1 MRLSFDDKLV
11 SIREHIANRAAAAA
25 AADPLS
31 RRR

>member
-11 SIREHIANRAAAAA
+11 SVREHIANRAAAAA
-25 AADPLS
+25 AEPLS

>member
-11 SIREHIANRAAAAA
+11 SVREHIANRAAAAA
-25 AADPLS
+25 DPLS